1 MVSML
6 TKPAGAADGASVNQ
20 LRGLAAGLCVDAGI
34 LVEEGDG
41 GFWYYD
47 HDRRAIVVPARDI
60 KTKGVHYCAGVLA
73 HEVGHFFISRYHQ
86 FTHAFQFP
94 STKLLN
100 HLLNCLEDP
109 RVNRWIKA
117 RYPGARD
124 WYRLMVA
131 DFEQPDQ
138 LGIPEF
144 LNFGIE
150 CHAEEM
156 HGWQA
161 RPTGS
166 LPPRIEAAL
175 ASTRLAR
182 QAASECLP
190 SLVPDSVLLDER
202 LADMATQTLTGRMEP
217 ALPQDSPARPLPA
230 RELDVLVHQARMLAL
245 VRDGVCEEAAKL
257 LRIDCARLG
266 WHLLKK
272 DMQADLNALARG
284 GRVPNTLRLKL
295 TAEVIPAMKA
305 VPHPPTTWEPSAAQS
320 KALVKVMELFLEK
333 AEQTGKVKVLG
344 ASPHGRSGGRPVSRS
359 AGGSH
364 GAGGKARDECHNSQ
378 PPATD
383 TVSPRAVDQLT
394 RLVEDGLNPNRL
406 RRHHG
411 TFATGSKLSMREA
424 MRLDAEPERY
434 RKLWQR
440 RIRPTR
446 PDAAF
451 GLLVDLSGSMRG
463 EKIKAALAGTHLLA
477 ETLHRLEV
485 PCLIHG
491 FQDKLIPVTAWEDG
505 YNDAV
510 RNRIQGM
517 GLEVS
522 DSRPGGNNQMRFNDD
537 GPCLEEFT
545 ALVGRHPAR
554 DRFVVV
560 VSDGGP
566 AGSRSTPEDLE
577 RVVLKIT
584 GGNEVHLIGLGL
596 GMGTDHVRRFYPRS
610 IANVAERDFP
620 ARIGG
625 LILEACGVPRSG
637 GVVDWGG

>member
-1 MVSML
+1 MASLL
-6 TKPAGAADGASVNQ
+6 TKPAEASEGASVKQ

-34 LVEEGDG
+34 LVEEGESA
-41 GFWYYD
+41 FWYYD
-47 HDRRAIVVPARDI
+47 HDRRAIVVPSRDI

-73 HEVGHFFISRYHQ
+73 HEVGHFYISRYHR
-86 FTHAFQFP
+86 FTQAFQFP

-124 WYRLMVA
+124 WYRHLLA
-131 DFEQPDQ
+131 DFESPDRV
-138 LGIPEF
+138 GVPEF
-144 LNFGIE
+144 LSFGIE

-161 RPTGS
+161 RPTGT
-166 LPPRIEAAL
+166 LPPRIESAL
-175 ASTRLAR
+175 AATRLAR
-182 QAASECLP
+182 QAATECLP
-190 SLVPDSVLLDER
+190 SLVPDSVLLDDR
-202 LADMATQTLTGRMEP
+202 LANFAAKTLTGRMEP
-217 ALPQDSPARPLPA
+217 VLPQGAGPMAA
-230 RELDVLVHQARMLAL
+230 RELDVLVHQARMLTL
-245 VRDGVCEEAAKL
+245 VRDGVCEEALKL
-257 LRIDCARLG
+257 LKTDCARLG

-272 DMQADLNALARG
+272 DMQAELNTLARG
-284 GRVPNTLRLKL
+284 GRIPNALKLKL
-295 TAEVIPAMKA
+295 TAEVIPAMQA
-305 VPHPPTTWEPSAAQS
+305 VPQPPTTWEPSLAQS

-333 AEQTGKVKVLG
+333 AEQTGKVRVLG
-344 ASPHGRSGGRPVSRS
+344 TSPHDRCGGRPGARS
-359 AGGSH
+359 IGGSR
-364 GAGGKARDECHNSQ
+364 GAGGKGIEERQQ
-378 PPATD
+378 PLPVEE
-383 TVSPRAVDQLT
+383 VSPSTRGVEQLA
-394 RLVEDGLNPNRL
+394 RLVEDGLNPTRL

-411 TFATGSKLSMREA
+411 AFATGSKLSMREA

-491 FQDKLIPVTAWEDG
+491 FQDKLIPIAGWEDG
-505 YNDAV
+505 YNEGV

-537 GPCLEEFT
+537 GPCLEEFA
-545 ALVGRHPAR
+545 ALVGAHPAR

-566 AGSRSTPEDLE
+566 AGSRSTAEDLE
-577 RVVLKIT
+577 KVIRTIT
-584 GGNEVHLIGLGL
+584 RGNEVHLIGLGL
-596 GMGTDHVRRFYPRS
+596 GLGTDHVRRFYPRS
-610 IANVAERDFP
+610 IANVAEADFP
-620 ARIGG
+620 SKIGG
-625 LILEACGVPRSG
+625 LILEACGVAGCG
-637 GVVDWGG
+637 GFLAPEK